1 MKDWKLLG
9 SVLAMCPRIKC
20 LFMLNGAKIDTSSGL
35 HLCPELDAVLPFLEQ
50 YEFGSEGEVSN
61 RVLHYG
67 HPFLHDLEELTIN
80 GHSNMA
86 ASINTS
92 AILALLFMN
101 SPLLRRVELNHQ
113 PPFRE
118 ILGVLRRPM
127 EIKTPLTNSVDEVSL
142 LRAYQPQDDMAA
154 IVALFPNLVSLYAEF
169 RDGSDRPPDNF
180 DLPPEVSE
188 ALLNV
193 SGTLETLSL
202 TTSPETYP
210 AEGHWVKFESYPPSL
225 STLNQ
230 MTKLKDLTTE
240 SIWLFGT
247 EDPAVALQLPHL
259 LPMTLVRLHLI
270 DYWGNSNPTEFYP
283 EFPDSWNPLEFY
295 TRVFEAVCN
304 ECSVRLPE
312 LREVTFTSNC
322 FTSHSQTTLFNDGQA
337 QEDETRIT
345 EESMQIVR
353 LLFEQVGVR
362 FRLIL

>member
-1 MKDWKLLG
+1 
-9 SVLAMCPRIKC
+9 MCPRIKC
-20 LFMLNGAKIDTSSGL
+20 LFMVNGAIIDRSSGI
-35 HLCPELDAVLPFLEQ
+35 HPCPELHAILPFIQQ
-50 YEFGSEGEVSN
+50 YEYGSEGEVIN
-61 RVLHYG
+61 RVLRYG
-67 HPFLHDLEELTIN
+67 HPFLHDLEELTID

-86 ASINTS
+86 ASNNTS
-92 AILALLFMN
+92 AILSLLFTN
-101 SPLLRRVELNHQ
+101 SPLLRRVELNRP

-118 ILGVLRRPM
+118 ILGMLQRRM
-127 EIKTPLTNSVDEVSL
+127 EIETPLANSVDEVLL
-142 LRAYQPQDDMAA
+142 LRADQPQDDMAA
-154 IVALFPNLVSLYAEF
+154 IVALFPNLVSLNAEF
-169 RDGSDRPPDNF
+169 TDGSNRPPGNL
-180 DLPPEVSE
+180 DLPPEASE

-210 AEGHWVKFESYPPSL
+210 AEGHWVMFESYPPSL

-230 MTKLKDLTTE
+230 MAKLKDLTTE

-270 DYWGNSNPTEFYP
+270 DYWGNSNPAEFYP
-283 EFPDSWNPLEFY
+283 EFPDSWTPLEFY
-295 TRVFEAVCN
+295 TRVFWAVCN

-322 FTSHSQTTLFNDGQA
+322 FNSHSQTTLFNNGQA
-337 QEDETRIT
+337 REDETRIT
-345 EESMQIVR
+345 EESLQIVR
-353 LLFEQVGVR
+353 LLFEQVGIK